1 MQGYFRLSII
11 VAIVLLASIRAHA
24 QQGNTLMYATSYVEV
39 APAYTAVVS
48 NILVQLAEAT
58 RKEAGLLGFEI
69 AQRILP
75 TNHFV
80 IFGVWKD
87 RQAYDAHL
95 AAAYTKQGTAALAS
109 QLIPPVDTQLGKQV
123 VGQDLQAPPAG
134 AIYGITHIAVLPER
148 VDDFYAALLKYVEA
162 TRLAV
167 GNLRYFP
174 AQDVSRP
181 NHFSI
186 VEVWKDQASEDAYEA
201 AGPSKEF
208 RAFWAPITGPH
219 YDRRWYKPL

>member
-1 MQGYFRLSII
+1 LR
-11 VAIVLLASIRAHA
+11 
-24 QQGNTLMYATSYVEV
+24 
-39 APAYTAVVS
+39 
-48 NILVQLAEAT
+48 
-58 RKEAGLLGFEI
+58 
-69 AQRILP
+69 
-75 TNHFV
+75 
-80 IFGVWKD
+80 
-87 RQAYDAHL
+87 
-95 AAAYTKQGTAALAS
+95 
-109 QLIPPVDTQLGKQV
+109 
-123 VGQDLQAPPAG
+123 APPAG

-148 VDDFYAALLKYVEA
+148 VDDFYAALLKYAKA
-162 TRLAV
+162 TRQAI

-208 RAFWAPITGPH
+208 RAFWAQITGPH

>member
-1 MQGYFRLSII
+1 MQGYPRLPII

-24 QQGNTLMYATSYVEV
+24 QQDNTFMYATSYVEV
-39 APAYTAVVS
+39 APAYTATASKVFA
-48 NILVQLAEAT
+48 QLAEAT
-58 RKEAGLLGFEI
+58 RKETGLLGFEI

-75 TNHFV
+75 ANHFV
-80 IFGVWKD
+80 IFGAWKD

-109 QLIPPVDTQLGKQV
+109 QLVAPIDTLLGKPV

-134 AIYGITHIAVLPER
+134 TIYGITHIAVLPER
-148 VDDFYAALLKYVEA
+148 VDDFYAALLKYIEA
-162 TRLAV
+162 TRQAN
-167 GNLRYFP
+167 GNLRYLP
-174 AQDVSRP
+174 AQDASRP

-186 VEVWKDQASEDAYEA
+186 VEMWKDQASEDAYEA

-208 RAFWAPITGPH
+208 RGFWAPITGPH
-219 YDRRWYKPL
+219 FDRRWYKPL

>member
-1 MQGYFRLSII
+1 
-11 VAIVLLASIRAHA
+11 
-24 QQGNTLMYATSYVEV
+24 MYATNYVEV
-39 APAYTAVVS
+39 APAYTATAS
-48 NILVQLAEAT
+48 NILAQLAEAT
-58 RKEAGLLGFEI
+58 RKETGLLGFEI
-69 AQRILP
+69 AQRVLP

-80 IFGVWKD
+80 IVGAWKD

-109 QLIPPVDTQLGKQV
+109 QLIAPIDAQLGKQV
-123 VGQDLQAPPAG
+123 VAQDLQAPPVG
-134 AIYGITHIAVLPER
+134 AIYGITHIAVVPER
-148 VDDFYAALLKYVEA
+148 VDDFYAALLKYTEA
-162 TRLAV
+162 TRRAV

-174 AQDVSRP
+174 AQDTWRP

-186 VEVWKDQASEDAYEA
+186 VEMWKNQASEDAYET

-208 RAFWAPITGPH
+208 RTFWTLITGPH